1 MSLVVLA
8 RKTRATIES
17 RNARTNKNGQF
28 SLNGPLP
35 SNRSCGWKCNGASV
49 PRELPAPNNRQISN
63 RSLLQRRVNGLHSSL
78 QPTPKDA
85 DPAVYICNQQHT
97 LVGKSNYMSAVNRS
111 YGDYIKGLVS
121 QNSHIDRKNVTDVEW
136 ADKLKCVSRAPG
148 EQCKTG
154 SGTMIYK
161 GPFGGF
167 ESGEHIRTIKKC
179 IVESGGTSTEGCVVK
194 ASVGLGLPGC
204 SC

>member
-1 MSLVVLA
+1 MSLAVLA
-8 RKTRATIES
+8 RKTRTTIES
-17 RNARTNKNGQF
+17 RNARTNKKGQF

-35 SNRSCGWKCNGASV
+35 SNRSCRWNCNGTSV

-85 DPAVYICNQQHT
+85 DKDVYICNQQHT
-97 LVGKSNYMSAVNRS
+97 LVGKRNYMNSVNRS
-111 YGDYIKGLVS
+111 YGEYIKELVN
-121 QNSHIDRKNVTDVEW
+121 QNSHIDRKNVTDDQW
-136 ADKLKCVSRAPG
+136 ADKLKSASRAPG
-148 EQCKTG
+148 EQCCNTG
-154 SGTMIYK
+154 SGIMIYK

-167 ESGEHIRTIKKC
+167 ESGEHIRTIQNC
-179 IVESGGTSTEGCVVK
+179 TGCKVNT
-194 ASVGLGLPGC
+194 SVGLGLPGC